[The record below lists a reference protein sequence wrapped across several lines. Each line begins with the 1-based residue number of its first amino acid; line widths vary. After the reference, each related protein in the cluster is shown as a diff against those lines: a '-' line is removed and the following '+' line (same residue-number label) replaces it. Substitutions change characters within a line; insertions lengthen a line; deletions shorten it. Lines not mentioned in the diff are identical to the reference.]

1 MTFRKA
7 KDDFMRFMLPPGL
20 CLFVLLAAQPAEARN
35 VCTIVADAA
44 SGSILFEEGDCR
56 TRVTPAS
63 TFKVPL
69 ALMGFDAG
77 ILKDSHDPV
86 LPFKEGY
93 PAWGGENWTQ
103 PIDPT
108 RWLKYSVVWYSQQ
121 IAHSLGAER
130 LADYGVAFGYG
141 NADFSGDP
149 GRNNGLERS
158 WIGSSLK
165 ISPREQIG
173 FLHNFLN
180 RKLPASNAAIDR
192 TIAVV
197 ESTAT
202 DGGWTVSGKT
212 GTAFPRNAD
221 GTLNRARG
229 WGWFVGWATRNDT
242 AVVFARLDQDNQ
254 RQKKSGGLRARE
266 AFLAAWPAL
275 AAETVR

>member
-1 MTFRKA
+1 MK
-7 KDDFMRFMLPPGL
+7 FMFPSALGV
-20 CLFVLLAAQPAEARN
+20 FVLLAAQPAEARN
-35 VCTIVADAA
+35 ICTIVADAA
-44 SGSILFEEGDCR
+44 SGSILFEKGDCR

-63 TFKVPL
+63 TFKVAL

-93 PAWGGENWTQ
+93 PAWGGKNWTQ
-103 PIDPT
+103 PTDPA

-121 IAHSLGAER
+121 IARSLGAER
-130 LADYGVAFGYG
+130 VTDYGVAFGYG
-141 NADFSGDP
+141 NADFTGDP

-180 RKLPASNAAIDR
+180 RKLPVSHAAIER
-192 TIAVV
+192 TIEVV

-202 DGGWTVSGKT
+202 NGGWTVSGKT
-212 GTAFPRNAD
+212 GSAFPRNAD

-229 WGWFVGWATRNDT
+229 WGWFVGWATRDDA
-242 AVVFARLDQDNQ
+242 AVVFARLDQDEQ
-254 RQKKSGGLRARE
+254 RQERPGGLRARE
-266 AFLAAWPAL
+266 AFLEAWPAL
-275 AAETVR
+275 AAEAVQ